1 MRPLLAADA
10 DSDGTTAEFI
20 DALSSFSRLHR
31 AQRWEGTFGE
41 FLTGILPANPAALAR
56 SSHEYVWDMLRW
68 HGRGGDADASE
79 SSRAREL
86 FKRELFGIDEP
97 LARVVDYFKA
107 AAAGSDVGRRL
118 LLLLGPPSGGKST
131 LAILLKRGL
140 EEYSRTDEGAIYA
153 VRGSPLRENPLNLI
167 PTSLRADFRERYGV
181 NISGELSPW
190 ARDFVEREFEGD
202 FVRVPV
208 ERVFLAEASR
218 VGIGTY
224 APHDPTTADIADL
237 VGSVDLA
244 KVAQIGDE
252 GDPRAWSWSGAV
264 YAASRGVLEMIEI
277 LKVKREFLYL
287 LLTLTQE
294 KNVKVSRFPL
304 IHVDETIV
312 AHTNLAE
319 FHKFLQEKENEALL
333 DRMVIIKVPYALS
346 YRDESRIYHKLVS
359 GAPAFRNVHLDPHV
373 LNLAAVFGILT
384 RLVKPE
390 REGLDIAKKLR
401 IYAGDA
407 VEGMPESEAARL
419 RSEAPDEGMTGV
431 SPRFVI
437 NALSNA
443 ITRGNTHSL
452 TSMELLL
459 ALKDSI
465 ESDARMDAKQ
475 KKAWIDHLVSARK
488 EFYNRWVKED
498 VHRAMFASFE
508 AEAQQLLEKYLDEVE
523 ASLDHRQVSDPISGE
538 ARPADERFLRSV
550 EEKIKV
556 SDSGKQSFR
565 QEVVR
570 KAMVAFKA
578 GEKFKLASHAR
589 MREAIEQY
597 LFEER
602 RDVLRLVTSM
612 ARPDEDARLKISV
625 VQQRLVAEYGYD
637 EHSAKEALSYV
648 TTLLAQE

>member
-1 MRPLLAADA
+1 MAATPTGTESRPQDFVESL
-10 DSDGTTAEFI
+10 TA
-20 DALSSFSRLHR
+20 FSRLHR
-31 AQRWEGTFGE
+31 AQRWEGSFAE
-41 FLTGILPANPAALAR
+41 FLTTILPLSPHLIAR
-56 SSHEYVWDMLRW
+56 SSHEYIWDMLLW
-68 HGRGGDADASE
+68 HGRELEGSDTNK
-79 SSRAREL
+79 ARGL
-86 FKRELFGIDEP
+86 FKRELFGVDDP

-140 EEYSRTDEGAIYA
+140 EEYSRTDAGALYA
-153 VRGSPLRENPLNLI
+153 VKGSPLRESPLNLV
-167 PTSLRADFRERYGV
+167 PASLRAGFRETYGV
-181 NISGELSPW
+181 DISGEISPW
-190 ARDFVEREFEGD
+190 ARDFLERECGGDYLKVSVERI
-202 FVRVPV
+202 
-208 ERVFLAEASR
+208 FLSEAARS
-218 VGIGTY
+218 GIGTY
-224 APHDPTTADIADL
+224 APHDPSTADIADL
-237 VGSVDLA
+237 VGSVDLS
-244 KVAQIGDE
+244 KVAQVGDE

-287 LLTLTQE
+287 LLTMTQE

-304 IHVDETIV
+304 IYLDETIL

-319 FHKFLQEKENEALL
+319 FNKFLQEKENEALL

-346 YRDESRIYHKLVS
+346 YLDESRIYQKLVY
-359 GAPAFRNVHLDPHV
+359 GAPAFRNTHLDPHV
-373 LNLAAVFGILT
+373 LHLAAVFGILT
-384 RLVKPE
+384 RLSKVE
-390 REGLDIAKKLR
+390 REGMDLPKKVR
-401 IYAGDA
+401 IFAGEA
-407 VEGMPESEAARL
+407 VEGFSENEAQRL
-419 RSEAPDEGMTGV
+419 RSEVPDEGLTGV

-437 NALSNA
+437 NAISTA
-443 ITRGNTHSL
+443 ITRGNTKSL

-459 ALKDSI
+459 ALKDAI
-465 ESDARMDAKQ
+465 ESDARIDAKQ
-475 KKAWIDHLVSARK
+475 KKAWFDHLVTARK

-498 VHRAMFASFE
+498 VHRALFASFE
-508 AEAQQLLEKYLDEVE
+508 DEAQQLLEKYLDEVE
-523 ASLDHRQVSDPISGE
+523 ASLDQRPVTDPMTGE
-538 ARPADERFLRSV
+538 NRAPDERFLRSV

-578 GEKFKLASHAR
+578 GEKFRLASHAR

-602 RDVLRLVTSM
+602 RDVLRLVTSTS
-612 ARPDEDARLKISV
+612 RPDDEARKKISV
-625 VQQRLVAEYGYD
+625 VQERLVKEYGYD

-648 TTLLAQE
+648 TTLLSQE

>member
-1 MRPLLAADA
+1 MMGVSQSNDESKPEDFLESL
-10 DSDGTTAEFI
+10 TAY
-20 DALSSFSRLHR
+20 SRQHR
-31 AQRWEGTFGE
+31 AQRWEGTLGE
-41 FLTGILPANPAALAR
+41 FLTQVVPANPTALVR
-56 SSHEYVWDMLRW
+56 SSHEYIWDMLLW
-68 HGRGGDADASE
+68 HGRELPVSDSLK
-79 SSRAREL
+79 AREL
-86 FKRELFGIDEP
+86 FKRELFGVDEP
-97 LARVVDYFKA
+97 LGRVVDYFKA

-131 LAILLKRGL
+131 MAILLKRGL
-140 EEYSRTDEGAIYA
+140 EEYSRTDQGALYA
-153 VRGSPLRENPLNLI
+153 VKGSPLRESPLNLI
-167 PTSLRADFRERYGV
+167 PVSLRAGFRATYGV
-181 NISGELSPW
+181 DISGELSPW
-190 ARDFVEREFEGD
+190 ARDHVDREHGGD
-202 FVRVPV
+202 YLRVPI
-208 ERVFLAEASR
+208 ERIFLSEAAR
-218 VGIGTY
+218 CGIGTY
-224 APHDPTTADIADL
+224 APHDPSTADIADL
-237 VGSVDLA
+237 VGSVDLS
-244 KVAQIGDE
+244 KVSHVGDE

-287 LLTLTQE
+287 LLTMTQE

-304 IHVDETIV
+304 INLDETIL

-346 YRDESRIYHKLVS
+346 YRDEARIYHKLVS

-373 LNLAAVFGILT
+373 LNLAAVFAILT
-384 RLVKPE
+384 RLTKTE
-390 REGLDIAKKLR
+390 REGLDMTKKLR
-401 IYAGDA
+401 LYAGEA
-407 VEGMPESEAARL
+407 VEGVPESEATRL
-419 RSEAPDEGMTGV
+419 HAESGDEGLNGV

-459 ALKDSI
+459 AIKDAI
-465 ESDARMDAKQ
+465 ESDARMESKH
-475 KKAWIDHLVSARK
+475 KKAWVDHLVTARK

-508 AEAQQLLEKYLDEVE
+508 EEAQQLLEKYLDEVE
-523 ASLDHRQVSDPISGE
+523 ASLDHRQVTDPITGE
-538 ARPADERFLRSV
+538 TRPADERFLRSV

-556 SDSGKQSFR
+556 SDSGKMSFR

-602 RDVLRLVTSM
+602 RDVLRLVTST
-612 ARPDEDARLKISV
+612 ARPDEDARQKISV
-625 VQQRLVAEYGYD
+625 VQQRLVSEYGYD
-637 EHSAKEALSYV
+637 DHSAKEALSYV

>member
-1 MRPLLAADA
+1 MPLSADEEA
-10 DSDGTTAEFI
+10 HRRSEEFI
-20 DALSSFSRLHR
+20 ESLSSFSRLHR
-31 AQRWEGTFGE
+31 AQRWEGTFAE
-41 FLTGILPANPAALAR
+41 FLTQIVPANAAAVAR
-56 SSHEYVWDMLRW
+56 TSHEYLWDMLRW
-68 HGRGGDADASE
+68 HGRNAAADTPE
-79 SSRAREL
+79 SMAAQEL
-86 FKRELFGIDEP
+86 FRRELFGIDEP
-97 LARVVDYFKA
+97 LGRVVDYFKA

-118 LLLLGPPSGGKST
+118 LLMLGPPSGGKST
-131 LAILLKRGL
+131 LAILMKRGL

-153 VRGSPLRENPLNLI
+153 VKASPLRENPLNLI
-167 PTSLRADFRERYGV
+167 PASLRAEFRERYGIDV
-181 NISGELSPW
+181 HGELSPW
-190 ARDFVEREFEGD
+190 ARDYVEREFEGD
-202 FVRVPV
+202 FLRVPV
-208 ERVFLAEASR
+208 ERTFLSEASR
-218 VGIGTY
+218 IGVGTY

-244 KVAQIGDE
+244 KVAHIGDE

-264 YAASRGVLEMIEI
+264 YAASRGMLEMIEI

-287 LLTLTQE
+287 LLTMTQE

-304 IHVDETIV
+304 IHLDETII

-346 YRDESRIYHKLVS
+346 YKDEARIYHKLVS

-373 LNLAAVFGILT
+373 LKLAAVFAILT
-384 RLVKPE
+384 RLQKPD
-390 REGLDIAKKLR
+390 REGLDLPKKLR
-401 IYAGDA
+401 LYSGEA
-407 VEGMPESEAARL
+407 VEGVSETETARL
-419 RSEAPDEGMTGV
+419 RAEAPDEGMTGV

-437 NALSNA
+437 NAISNA
-443 ITRGNTHSL
+443 ITRSDKHSL

-459 ALKDSI
+459 ALKDAI
-465 ESDARMDAKQ
+465 DSDARVDAKQ
-475 KKAWIDHLVSARK
+475 KKTWIDHLVTARK

-508 AEAQQLLEKYLDEVE
+508 EEAQQLLEKYLDEVE
-523 ASLDHRQVSDPISGE
+523 ASLDHREVTDPITGE
-538 ARPADERFLRSV
+538 TRPADERFLRSV

-556 SDSGKQSFR
+556 SDSGKLSFR

-570 KAMVAFKA
+570 KAMIAFKA
-578 GEKFKLASHAR
+578 GEKFMLASHAR

-597 LFEER
+597 LFDER
-602 RDVLRLVTSM
+602 RDVLRLVTST
-612 ARPDEDARLKISV
+612 ARPDDEARQKISV
-625 VQQRLVAEYGYD
+625 VQQRLIGEYGYD

>member
-1 MRPLLAADA
+1 MQAESG
-10 DSDGTTAEFI
+10 DSTSSRRSNFVES
-20 DALSSFSRLHR
+20 LSAFSRQHR
-31 AQRWEGTFGE
+31 AQHWEGTFGD
-41 FLTGILPANPAALAR
+41 FLTRVLPTSPTALAR
-56 SSHEYVWDMLRW
+56 TSHQYIWDMLRW
-68 HGRGGDADASE
+68 YGRDGDGGDE
-79 SSRAREL
+79 SARAREL
-86 FKRELFGIDEP
+86 FLRELFGVEEP
-97 LARVVDYFKA
+97 LSRVVDYFKG

-131 LAILLKRGL
+131 IAILLKRGL
-140 EEYSRTDEGAIYA
+140 EEYSRTDEGALYA
-153 VRGSPLRENPLNLI
+153 IKGSPMHESPINLV
-167 PTSLRADFRERYGV
+167 PASLRGQFRQTYGV
-181 NISGELSPW
+181 EVTGELSPW
-190 ARDFVEREFEGD
+190 SRERLMREYEGD
-202 FVRVPV
+202 YLRVPV
-208 ERVFLAEASR
+208 ERIFLAEASR
-218 VGIGTY
+218 VGVGTY

-237 VGSVDLA
+237 VGSVDLS
-244 KVAQIGDE
+244 KVAEVGDE

-264 YAASRGVLEMIEI
+264 YAASRGLLEMIEI

-304 IHVDETIV
+304 IHLDETIL

-346 YRDESRIYHKLVS
+346 FRDEARIYQKLVS
-359 GAPAFRNVHLDPHV
+359 GAPAFRDVHLDPHV
-373 LNLAAVFGILT
+373 LKLAAVFAILT
-384 RLVKPE
+384 RLQKPE
-390 REGLDIAKKLR
+390 REGLDLSKKLR
-401 IYAGDA
+401 IYAGESI
-407 VEGMPESEAARL
+407 EGFAENEATRL
-419 RSEAPDEGMTGV
+419 RTEAPDEGLGGV

-437 NALSNA
+437 NSISNA
-443 ITRGNTHSL
+443 ITRSDTRSL

-475 KKAWIDHLVSARK
+475 KKLWIDHLVVARK
-488 EFYNRWVKED
+488 DFYNRWVKED
-498 VHRAMFASFE
+498 VHRALFASFE
-508 AEAQQLLEKYLDEVE
+508 EEAQQLLEKYLDEVE
-523 ASLDHRQVSDPISGE
+523 ASLDQRQVTDPITGE
-538 ARPADERFLRSV
+538 TRPADERFLRSV

-578 GEKFKLASHAR
+578 GEKFTLDSHAR
-589 MREAIEQY
+589 MHEAIEQY

-602 RDVLRLVTSM
+602 RDVLRLVTSS
-612 ARPDEDARLKISV
+612 ARPDDEARKKISS
-625 VQQRLVAEYGYD
+625 VQQRLVSEYGYD
-637 EHSAKEALSYV
+637 EHSAKEALNYV